1 MSKFR
6 KIQADIKSLE
16 DTLNNGTFIHE
27 IFAQMGEDLELADKI
42 ASHYVGV
49 LARIKAANDD
59 MKAEVD
65 KIKSETKH
73 RIQAG
78 LIQGLDAKSVSEEIG
93 EEFGCSVY
101 PTISIEY
108 NSDDVVAKLRERDL
122 YYEAVDAGA
131 IQTKSTVS
139 HKLLTG
145 EMKEVLKELQKP
157 RVSRLSVK

>member
-1 MSKFR
+1 MSDFR
-6 KIQADIKSLE
+6 KIQSDIKNLE
-16 DTLNNGTFIHE
+16 DVLNNGKFIHE
-27 IFAQMGEDLELADKI
+27 ILANMGEDPDLADQI

-49 LARIKAANDD
+49 LARIKAAADD

-78 LIQGLDAKSVSEEIG
+78 LIQGLDPKGISEEIG
-93 EEFGCSVY
+93 EEFGCYVF

-108 NSDDVVAKLRERDL
+108 DADEVIAKLREHDL
-122 YYEAVDAGA
+122 YYEAIETGA
-131 IQTKSTVS
+131 IQTKTTVS
-139 HKLLTG
+139 HKLMTP
-145 EMKEVLKELQKP
+145 EMKELLKGLQKP

>member
-1 MSKFR
+1 MSDFR
-6 KIQADIKSLE
+6 KIQSDIKSLE
-16 DTLNNGTFIHE
+16 DVLNNGKFIHE
-27 IFAQMGEDLELADKI
+27 IIANMGEDSDLADQI

-49 LARIKAANDD
+49 LARIKAATDD

-78 LIQGLDAKSVSEEIG
+78 LIQGLDPKDISEEIG

-101 PTISIEY
+101 PTISVEY
-108 NSDDVVAKLRERDL
+108 NADDVIAKLRERDL
-122 YYEAVDAGA
+122 YYEAVDTGA
-131 IQTKSTVS
+131 IQTNVTIT
-139 HKLLTG
+139 HKLLTS
-145 EMKEVLKELQKP
+145 EMKEVLKDLQKP